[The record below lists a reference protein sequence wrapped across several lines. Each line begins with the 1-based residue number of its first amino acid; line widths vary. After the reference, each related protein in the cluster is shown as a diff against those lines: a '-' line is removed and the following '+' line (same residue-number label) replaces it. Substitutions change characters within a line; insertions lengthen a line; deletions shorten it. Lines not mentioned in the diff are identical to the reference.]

1 MQIEA
6 TFSLQFAWKLE
17 PSFGSRTIT
26 IANSPPFK
34 TIRRDPR
41 FLCGDLLAQPCDD
54 KCSKQRKSVKLPKYY
69 SAISTGS
76 RVYDACV

>member
-17 PSFGSRTIT
+17 PNFGSRTIT
-26 IANSPPFK
+26 TANSPPFR

-41 FLCGDLLAQPCDD
+41 FLCGDLLAQPCD

-69 SAISTGS
+69 SAYLSGS